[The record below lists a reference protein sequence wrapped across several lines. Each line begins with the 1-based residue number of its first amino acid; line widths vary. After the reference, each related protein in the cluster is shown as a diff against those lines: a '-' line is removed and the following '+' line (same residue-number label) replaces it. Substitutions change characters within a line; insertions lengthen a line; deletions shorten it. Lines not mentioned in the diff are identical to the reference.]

1 MHNCES
7 AVSRKKIILKNEDF
21 YFIGHTML
29 GTFTFVP
36 KFMESFSFQISKI
49 YSSIELLKNNSHG
62 LSPPGGLVSSSGGF
76 VSLLCDQPGPSNGIL
91 H

>member
-36 KFMESFSFQISKI
+36 KFMESFSFQISNI
-49 YSSIELLKNNSHG
+49 YSSIYQT
-62 LSPPGGLVSSSGGF
+62 F
-76 VSLLCDQPGPSNGIL
+76 VNDVHRKYSYIFEK
-91 H
+91 